1 MHEPHEVMRRVALDA
16 EYIEHQAFWLDVEIM
31 VRTIPS
37 MLGDRSAIR

>member
-1 MHEPHEVMRRVALDA
+1 MRRVALDMD
-16 EYIEHQAFWLDVEIM
+16 YIERQSFWLDLEII